1 MSKTFSRTALSV
13 AAAAMLTLALPAAA
27 NHVPGSP
34 ANDGVPFQVDP
45 SAIGESQSSFEA
57 LAINFNYAATV
68 SQTAGGVFTES
79 GLATFST
86 YNNPFNTPLPSSM
99 TGLNQGPGTT
109 GYNLYA
115 TFTATGTASPAAG
128 GGLNGIFDTFVVSF
142 MADPDRNTTTTSGT
156 TPGGVTG
163 DDILVASGTLLNGG
177 FHVFPGLANGDFAV
191 RIAANPVGGFFSGI
205 PIIDMTGVNTSISGV
220 GPGEFQGGTILGS
233 GNVQAIPEPETYA
246 LMLAG
251 LGALGFVA
259 RRRRR
264 T

>member
-1 MSKTFSRTALSV
+1 MTKTFSLTALSV
-13 AAAAMLTLALPAAA
+13 AAAAMLAVALPAAA
-27 NHVPGSP
+27 NHIPGSP
-34 ANDGVPFQVDP
+34 ANDGQPFTVTP
-45 SAIGESQSSFEA
+45 TAIGEAQTSFEA

-68 SQTAGGVFTES
+68 SQTTGGVFTES

-86 YNNPFNTPLPSSM
+86 FNIPFNTPLPASL

-115 TFTATGTASPAAG
+115 TFTATGTTAPAAG
-128 GGLNGIFDTFVVSF
+128 GGLNGVFETFVVNF
-142 MADPDRNTTTTSGT
+142 IADPDRNTTTTSGT
-156 TPGGVTG
+156 TPGGTTTDDVT
-163 DDILVASGTLLNGG
+163 VATGSLLNGG

-191 RIAANPVGGFFSGI
+191 RVAANAVGGFFSGI
-205 PIIDMTGVNTSISGV
+205 PIIDMTGVNTSIIGV
-220 GPGEFQGGTILGS
+220 GPGAFQNATILGS

>member
-1 MSKTFSRTALSV
+1 MSKHLARTTI
-13 AAAAMLTLALPAAA
+13 AAAAVALLALAATPAAA
-27 NHVPGSP
+27 EHIPGSP
-34 ANDGVPFQVDP
+34 VTGQPFTVDP
-45 SAIGESQSSFEA
+45 TAIGEAQTSFEA
-57 LAINFNYAATV
+57 VVVNFNYQATV

-79 GLATFST
+79 GLATLST
-86 YNNPFNTPLPSSM
+86 FNNPFNTPLSASD
-99 TGLNQGPGTT
+99 TGLNLAG

-115 TFTATGTASPAAG
+115 TFDATGSTSAATG
-128 GGLNGIFDTFVVSF
+128 GGLNGVFDSF
-142 MADPDRNTTTTSGT
+142 DISFFADPDRNTTTTSGT
-156 TPGGVTG
+156 TPGGSTG
-163 DDILVASGTLLNGG
+163 DDVLVATGSLLNGG

-191 RIAANPVGGFFSGI
+191 RVAANPVGGFFSGI

-220 GPGEFQGGTILGS
+220 GAGAFENATILGS